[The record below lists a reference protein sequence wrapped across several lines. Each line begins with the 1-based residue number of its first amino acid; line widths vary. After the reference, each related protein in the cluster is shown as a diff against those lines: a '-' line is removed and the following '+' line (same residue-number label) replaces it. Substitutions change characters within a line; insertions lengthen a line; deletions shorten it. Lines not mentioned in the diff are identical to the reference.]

1 MIIVTTFNPSNV
13 MNDTFTVPSS
23 PGAKLLIYNES
34 NISLQLNFQN
44 GDTAYLPAWVGMLF
58 PALTGSMTIS
68 WLQYAVL
75 NSQQAPVQMVTVE
88 LFACGEQIPGVYPV
102 AMHRQTNVGNAIITG
117 A

>member
-1 MIIVTTFNPSNV
+1 MIIVAQFNPATLMS
-13 MNDTFTVPSS
+13 DTFSVPSS

-34 NISLQLNFQN
+34 NISLQLSFPN

-58 PALTGSMTIS
+58 HAFTGSMTIS

-75 NSQQAPVQMVTVE
+75 NSQQAPVQQVTVE